1 MMFITLVMMIYE
13 VKTTLMVSL
22 LVYIVFVGLWG
33 FIYTLHLVE
42 SDWDCE

>member
-13 VKTTLMVSL
+13 VKIMLMVSL
-22 LVYIVFVGLWG
+22 IVYLVYMGLWG

-42 SDWDCE
+42 LDWD